1 MVESGEVVKVEKN
14 AVTVRVSRKDECS
27 KCGMCGMR
35 AGMSDIDFKAKSDID
50 AEVGD
55 TVLVSTEQKTKLLS
69 VFLIFLVPLLLI
81 AGAIGISYALN
92 LEELWILIICVGAL
106 GLWFAVLAVIDKT
119 VSKINGFCPTVV
131 RIIKKKGETTNER
144 TD

>member
-35 AGMSDIDFKAKSDID
+35 AGMSDIDFKAKSEID

-69 VFLIFLVPLLLI
+69 VF
-81 AGAIGISYALN
+81 
-92 LEELWILIICVGAL
+92 
-106 GLWFAVLAVIDKT
+106 
-119 VSKINGFCPTVV
+119 
-131 RIIKKKGETTNER
+131 
-144 TD
+144 